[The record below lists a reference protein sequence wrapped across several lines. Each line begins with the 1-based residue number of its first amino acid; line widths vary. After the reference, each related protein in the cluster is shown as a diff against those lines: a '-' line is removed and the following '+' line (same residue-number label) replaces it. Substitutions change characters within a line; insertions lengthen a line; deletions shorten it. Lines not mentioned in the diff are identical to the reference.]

1 MTPKFEAFAL
11 KYNLNARGRKALKL
25 VSHLWDLVLA
35 AILLGAVWLS
45 VVFSWAAW
53 GV

>member
-11 KYNLNARGRKALKL
+11 KYNLNEKGLKALKL
-25 VSHLWDLVLA
+25 VSHLWDIALA
-35 AILLGAVWLS
+35 SALLGSVWLS
-45 VVFSWAAW
+45 VVLFWAAW